1 MDATQ
6 TDRTSEAAPAPQEE
20 RTARHLRML
29 ARAADVHMEII
40 EATRTEAVEAPQP
53 GVDYGQRIAVVTR
66 SLRLTLLLEAKLS
79 RQAEEKRKAAAQR
92 EAAQE
97 DWHGLRVNL
106 AMMAAAY
113 EVSGDGEEADRREA
127 EMHERLERPE
137 VVELIEASR
146 PEVAVAALCRRW
158 GYPVRVEQWLEMA
171 DEAMEELGFLRRRTA
186 RTPRIRPSRV
196 PLPLPGASRRTPGRR
211 DPSSCHCRA

>member
-6 TDRTSEAAPAPQEE
+6 TDQDLDPAAAPAGE
-20 RTARHLRML
+20 RTADLRVLDRLVEMG
-29 ARAADVHMEII
+29 MEIA

-53 GVDYGQRIAVVTR
+53 GIDYCQRFAVAARAV
-66 SLRLTLLLEAKLS
+66 RLTLLLKDKLS

-97 DWHGLRVNL
+97 DWHGLRVQL

-113 EVSGDGEEADRREA
+113 EVSEDGEEADRREA

-171 DEAMEELGFLRRRTA
+171 DEAMEELGFLPPQDGEDAADPPKPRSAAPARRKPPDT
-186 RTPRIRPSRV
+186 
-196 PLPLPGASRRTPGRR
+196 G
-211 DPSSCHCRA
+211 

>member
-6 TDRTSEAAPAPQEE
+6 TDQAPEAAPALQEE

-66 SLRLTLLLEAKLS
+66 SLRLTLLLEDKLS

-97 DWHGLRVNL
+97 DWHGLRVQL

-137 VVELIEASR
+137 VVEFIEASR
-146 PEVAVAALCRRW
+146 PEAVAALCRRW

-171 DEAMEELGFLRRRTA
+171 DEAMEELGFLPPQGGEDA
-186 RTPRIRPSRV
+186 ADPPEPRP
-196 PLPLPGASRRTPGRR
+196 AAAPGRR
-211 DPSSCHCRA
+211 PRAPDTG